1 MLYQLLLQRAPN
13 PAELAQVRRAA
24 GSAGSGVYFNQ
35 AASPERILDAGI
47 PEDDGCLAKLR

>member
-35 AASPERILDAGI
+35 AASPERILAAGI